1 VTFDHVINP
10 FSMFIKNF
18 DYKTAMLP
26 QAKGAARNR
35 NRSIYAAKMSPL
47 VKLTQ
52 ILKLLSFFKFKITG
66 TVVLRLFTGQE
77 ISCK

>member
-26 QAKGAARNR
+26 QAKD
-35 NRSIYAAKMSPL
+35 AAKTETEVYML
-47 VKLTQ
+47 QK
-52 ILKLLSFFKFKITG
+52 
-66 TVVLRLFTGQE
+66 
-77 ISCK
+77 